1 MKNKK
6 TLWIVIAVA
15 AVLVLALVIW
25 LCTRSSDDA
34 PSPDAPGVTETAQPT
49 KDPDVESPD
58 AQTPTVGNGDTSNVT
73 TDTAADTPWTAM
85 TDGDYNISI
94 RSLGGYDG
102 LFIEDGSDA
111 EVSGV
116 LALQFTNNGSDAI
129 QYAEY
134 AFQAGSE
141 TLSFKLSDLPAG
153 YSAVVLEANRHPYDS
168 AEVLKLTDRVVATV
182 ESLSFASEQVLV
194 VDNGDDSLTLMNVTD
209 ETLPVVRVFYKFYYA
224 DENVF
229 VGGITYTAKGRN
241 IPAGGSV
248 TIYPSHYVSDGCVLM
263 GSAVYEE

>member
-15 AVLVLALVIW
+15 AALAIALAVY
-25 LCTRSSDDA
+25 LCTR
-34 PSPDAPGVTETAQPT
+34 PNNGTPTPDAPETTETAQPA

-58 AQTPTVGNGDTSNVT
+58 TQSPTAGNGDTSNVT
-73 TDTAADTPWTAM
+73 TDTAADTPWTTM
-85 TDGDYNISI
+85 TDGDYSIGI

-116 LALQFTNNGSDAI
+116 LALQFTNNGSEVI

-134 AFQAGSE
+134 AFQVDGE
-141 TLSFKLSDLPAG
+141 TLNFKLSDLPAG

-182 ESLSFASEQVLV
+182 ESLPSASEQVLV
-194 VDNGDDSLTLMNVTD
+194 VDNGDDSLTLMNLTD
-209 ETLPVVRVFYKFYYA
+209 ETLPVVRVFYKFYYE

-229 VGGITYTAKGRN
+229 VGGITYTAKGRS

-248 TIYPSHYVSDGCVLM
+248 TIRPSHYVSDGCVLM